1 MFSQIRASVV
11 WAPVD
16 INPSVYESMSL
27 MFIPKLAGS
36 PTKFRYT
43 YILYMCIYMCV
54 YIYIYI
60 IYIYTHIYICIYIS
74 QLQVGQ
80 GLYFLYLPILRLFG
94 TSQPKQWNHSPGR
107 PHKTPQAPAQSC
119 APAACRDPP
128 HARRP
133 SRHPLEPGW
142 VEDAHGDTTRHWQ
155 FSWGVFHI

>member
-1 MFSQIRASVV
+1 M
-11 WAPVD
+11 
-16 INPSVYESMSL
+16 NPCRWCS
-27 MFIPKLAGS
+27 S
-36 PTKFRYT
+36 PNLQDHPQNFVIHIY
-43 YILYMCIYMCV
+43 YICI

-60 IYIYTHIYICIYIS
+60 YVCIYIYIYTYISYIYIYIYTYIYIYIYIYT